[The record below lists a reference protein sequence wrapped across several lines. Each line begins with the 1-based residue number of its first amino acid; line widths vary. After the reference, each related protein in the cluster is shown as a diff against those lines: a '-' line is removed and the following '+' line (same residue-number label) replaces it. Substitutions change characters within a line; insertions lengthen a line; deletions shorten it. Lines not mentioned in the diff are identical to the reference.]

1 MAKKNKQAKSME
13 LEAAEEA
20 TVPEEKIEVIEA
32 EEPKID
38 FDGWWSLRKD
48 AIPAIHKKEIIQAD
62 FKARKVQDV
71 ATIAEFDAALKKYGI
86 KLA

>member
-13 LEAAEEA
+13 LEAAKEA
-20 TVPEEKIEVIEA
+20 IAPEEKIEVIEA

-48 AIPAIHKKEIIQAD
+48 AIPAIHKKEIIEAD
-62 FKARKVQDV
+62 FKARKLKDM